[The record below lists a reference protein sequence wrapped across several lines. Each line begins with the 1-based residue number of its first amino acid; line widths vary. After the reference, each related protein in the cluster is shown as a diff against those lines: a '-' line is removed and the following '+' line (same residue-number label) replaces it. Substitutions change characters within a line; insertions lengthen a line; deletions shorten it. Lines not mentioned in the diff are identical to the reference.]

1 MIESLHV
8 DLPMKRKIGSMAP
21 SVNEMVRLVVVRA
34 ILKTI
39 ARNVGGRTHGTLK
52 QHGPIVLPVVTAPP
66 AMMNAALATIAP
78 IGMDVPIATGDQGAR
93 RMTNGIV
100 LIAKGPRI
108 ERDVRVATE
117 MWNSRRAIDARC
129 RVLVASAMDQVLL
142 LVRGRFAPAMGVH
155 PITFVTTKMTMD
167 MKSAPVADQIVRRN
181 VAAVE
186 LAIPSRRY
194 MWDHPVWAALD
205 SFRRSAL
212 EVVTRRRAIRP
223 CGATWPLR
231 FR

>member
-8 DLPMKRKIGSMAP
+8 DLPMKRKIGSMAS

-39 ARNVGGRTHGTLK
+39 ARNVGGGAHGTLK
-52 QHGPIVLPVVTAPP
+52 QHGPIVLLVVTAPP

-78 IGMDVPIATGDQGAR
+78 IGIDVPIATGDQGAR

-100 LIAKGPRI
+100 MIAKGPRT

-117 MWNSRRAIDARC
+117 MWNPRRAIDARC

-155 PITFVTTKMTMD
+155 PITFMPTKMIMD

-181 VAAVE
+181 VAAAE

-194 MWDHPVWAALD
+194 MWDHPVWAGVGFL
-205 SFRRSAL
+205 RRSAP
-212 EVVTRRRAIRP
+212 EAVTRRRAIRL
-223 CGATWPLR
+223 CGATWPLC